1 MSQITYLQN
10 DLGRLYQRYT
20 DDQQHL
26 DTGDAGGGLV
36 TATSTYGKRV
46 DEAKSLIKQL
56 EAYKALATESSPN
69 KAEGDPVESKN
80 ENGDVSN
87 QNMV

>member
-26 DTGDAGGGLV
+26 DSGDASGGL
-36 TATSTYGKRV
+36 ATVSNTYGKRV

-56 EAYKALATESSPN
+56 EAYKAMATESPPN
-69 KAEGDPVESKN
+69 KAEGDPVEIKN
-80 ENGDVSN
+80 ANGDVSN
-87 QNMV
+87 QNIV

>member
-26 DTGDAGGGLV
+26 DSGDASGGLA
-36 TATSTYGKRV
+36 TASSTYGKRV

-56 EAYKALATESSPN
+56 EAYKAMATESSPN
-69 KAEGDPVESKN
+69 KAEGDPVEIKN
-80 ENGDVSN
+80 ANGDVSN
-87 QNMV
+87 